1 MRLPTGEYEGL
12 EWYSG
17 ARDFW
22 RKELRRLQFWNP
34 TLPTAVET
42 IRTGSNEPLY
52 LSVQYQSPDQQALS
66 QLKIKPYPKPQLHL
80 KKSKVPNPWSADP
93 RRRQLPA
100 RDPRHPVLSPKLL
113 EPVYVPD
120 NVAQHAPKDEIKQ
133 ITDSESSLSS
143 QQAGSTPQT
152 LYTRTVTLPLAGL
165 RHIEIWNWIRQ
176 HTKLSDHRVVPGEEI
191 KDYRGVSQFRK
202 QAALDRKRVKAG
214 IDAMKRE
221 KLELKKARE
230 AAERMAADSI

>member
-17 ARDFW
+17 AREFW

-52 LSVQYQSPDQQALS
+52 MSIEYQSPDQQALS
-66 QLKIKPYPKPQLHL
+66 QLKIKPYPKPQLHI
-80 KKSKVPNPWSADP
+80 KRPKVPNPWLADP
-93 RRRQLPA
+93 KRRQLPA
-100 RDPRHPVLSPKLL
+100 RDARHPVLSPKYL
-113 EPVYVPD
+113 EPVYVPED
-120 NVAQHAPKDEIKQ
+120 VAKHAPQDEIKQ
-133 ITDSESSLSS
+133 VNVPDSTPSP
-143 QQAGSTPQT
+143 QQAGNPPKP
-152 LYTRTVTLPLAGL
+152 LYTRTVTLPLVGL

-176 HTKLSDHRVVPGEEI
+176 HTKLSDHRTVPAEEI
-191 KDYRGVSQFRK
+191 KEYREVSQHRR
-202 QAALDRKRVKAG
+202 QAAQDRKRVRTG

-230 AAERMAADSI
+230 AAERMAADNI